1 MVIAG
6 SNPAALTNYN
16 IFELKDDMFIGLIM
30 GKSWINKGV
39 FDGMIKLYVKQ
50 ALESAEFMQNLPEL
64 TIFEKIKF

>member
-16 IFELKDDMFIGLIM
+16 IIELKDDMFIRLIM
-30 GKSWINKGV
+30 GKSWINKGI
-39 FDGMIKLYVKQ
+39 FDDMIKLYVKQ

-64 TIFEKIKF
+64 TVFEKIKF